1 MECIG
6 RRQFVNSALLAGAL
20 TIAPGMALA
29 REQGRATAANSA
41 GQDIDPMSLVP
52 EELRPPLKAMLEKL
66 PDFKVDAHTLDSVR
80 QMGGHQASPA
90 AEPAW
95 ERRLAPGP
103 QGAPDVPVYII
114 NAGAAGGFRP
124 AIIHLH
130 GGGYVAGTALSQV
143 PYLQGVAREL
153 DCVVVTVDY
162 RLAPETPFPGSLE
175 DNYAALRWMF
185 KSAAELGVDPRRVV
199 VMGESA
205 GGGHAAML
213 ALAARDR
220 GEFKLAMQ
228 VLVYPMLDDRTGS
241 SRAVPRHIGFFNWTA
256 YSNRY
261 AWGALLGRPAGSAGV
276 MPGSVPAREREL
288 ARLPPTFIGVG
299 SIDLFV
305 QEDVDYA
312 RRLLESGVP
321 VELQVVP
328 GAYHAFD
335 FIAPDA
341 PLSKR
346 FRAAQIGALRRA
358 FA

>member
-1 MECIG
+1 
-6 RRQFVNSALLAGAL
+6 
-20 TIAPGMALA
+20 
-29 REQGRATAANSA
+29 
-41 GQDIDPMSLVP
+41 
-52 EELRPPLKAMLEKL
+52 MLSRL
-66 PDFKVDAHTLDSVR
+66 PDFKVDAHTLDGVR
-80 QMGGHQASPA
+80 HMDWHEAGPA

-95 ERRLAPGP
+95 ERRLVAGP
-103 QGAPDVPVYII
+103 KGAAEVPVYVI
-114 NAGAAGGFRP
+114 NAGPAGGSRP

-143 PYLQGVAREL
+143 PYLQGIAREL

-175 DNYAALRWMF
+175 DNYAALRWLF
-185 KSAAELGVDPRRVV
+185 QSATALGVDPRRVA

-213 ALAARDR
+213 ALAARER
-220 GEFKLAMQ
+220 GEFDLVMQ
-228 VLVYPMLDDRTGS
+228 VLLYPMLDDRTGS
-241 SRAVPRHIGFFNWTA
+241 TRAVPAHIGSFNWTA

-261 AWGALLGRPAGSAGV
+261 AWGAFLGRPAGSAAAL
-276 MPGSVPAREREL
+276 PGSVPSREQDL
-288 ARLPPTFIGVG
+288 SRLPPAFIGVG

-312 RRLLESGVP
+312 RRLLEAGVP

-335 FIAPDA
+335 FVAPDA

-358 FA
+358 FG